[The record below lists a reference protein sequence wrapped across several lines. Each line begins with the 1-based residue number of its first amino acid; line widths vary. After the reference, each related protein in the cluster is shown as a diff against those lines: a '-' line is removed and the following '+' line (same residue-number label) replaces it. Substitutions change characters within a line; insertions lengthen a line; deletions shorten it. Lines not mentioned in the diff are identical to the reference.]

1 MHLGGPHKRQNVVNA
16 SNYQGI
22 SVTSC
27 NKDLSPRSL
36 LSLSFAYLNERHR
49 RRRRRKKKK
58 KKKQKKKKKK
68 KKKKKNKE
76 EEEEEEMRAKGN
88 QKLNLEQYISFHEN
102 PQRTDLTINCLN
114 QIILMHGFIKIY
126 NRTKKD
132 VIDALNSIEP
142 MLILPQ
148 RSTLK
153 EEICS
158 SAFLSLEQVKEDLE
172 VLEWKECPVQS
183 IHTLKSVEEN
193 LLAVDDL
200 QIICASSTS
209 DSCRFLPSPGTVE
222 SRKNT
227 KRPRSNERRK
237 ETAMKTAD
245 SDSSLLSSSLQSIE
259 F

>member
-1 MHLGGPHKRQNVVNA
+1 
-16 SNYQGI
+16 
-22 SVTSC
+22 
-27 NKDLSPRSL
+27 
-36 LSLSFAYLNERHR
+36 
-49 RRRRRKKKK
+49 
-58 KKKQKKKKKK
+58 
-68 KKKKKNKE
+68 
-76 EEEEEEMRAKGN
+76 MRAKGN
-88 QKLNLEQYISFHEN
+88 QKLNLEQYISFREN

-126 NRTKKD
+126 NHTKKD

-142 MLILPQ
+142 MLISPH

-183 IHTLKSVEEN
+183 IHTLKSAEEN

-209 DSCRFLPSPGTVE
+209 DPCRFLPSPGTVE

-227 KRPRSNERRK
+227 KRPRSKKKKRNETSTPMRVDS
-237 ETAMKTAD
+237 AD
-245 SDSSLLSSSLQSIE
+245 ADNSLPSSSLQSIE